1 MNNAIQ
7 LPSTAAATPRVAP
20 LRTLIVDDEVSARRR
35 LVDLAATEP
44 GVLVVGEC
52 SDGLQACRDIEGM
65 APDLVLLDVEM
76 PELDGLDVV
85 STIGLER
92 MPATIFVT
100 AHRDYA
106 VPAFEADAMD
116 FLLKPFDQE
125 RFSRAIAKARARMRA
140 GDGADR
146 ATSLHAAMTHL
157 AAASEP
163 GSRLWVR
170 CGDAKQLIRTDDV
183 MYIRA
188 EGNNMKVHTRD
199 GEFVVR
205 ERLANMLAGLDPA
218 IFRRV
223 HRSHIVNLDH
233 VKKRLP
239 WFGGDA
245 LLIMSNGC
253 RLTQS
258 RTYRDALSD
267 VRDAN
272 RLA

>member
-1 MNNAIQ
+1 MTEFASSS
-7 LPSTAAATPRVAP
+7 PATAP
-20 LRTLIVDDEVSARRR
+20 LRVLIVDDEASARRR
-35 LVDLAATEP
+35 LVDLAALEP
-44 GVLVVGEC
+44 GVVVVGEC
-52 SDGLQACRDIEGM
+52 SDGLQACGEIERL

-76 PELDGLDVV
+76 PELDGLEVV
-85 STIGLER
+85 SAVGVER

-100 AHRDYA
+100 AHSHYA
-106 VPAFEADAMD
+106 VPAFDADAMD
-116 FLLKPFDQE
+116 YLLKPFDPE
-125 RFSRAIAKARARMRA
+125 RFSRAIAKARARLRA
-140 GDGADR
+140 GDGR
-146 ATSLHAAMTHL
+146 ERVTSLRAAMTHL
-157 AAASEP
+157 AAGGEA

-170 CGDAKQLIRTDDV
+170 CGDAKQLIRTEDV

-188 EGNNMKVHTRD
+188 EGNYMRVHVRD

-205 ERLANMLAGLDPA
+205 ERLASLLAGLDPA

-223 HRSHIVNLDH
+223 HRSHVVNLDH
-233 VKKRLP
+233 VRKRLP

-258 RTYRDALSD
+258 RTYRQALGDVLDAS
-267 VRDAN
+267 

>member
-1 MNNAIQ
+1 MSVVQAMA
-7 LPSTAAATPRVAP
+7 PPCAAP
-20 LRTLIVDDEVSARRR
+20 LRTLIVDDEASARRR
-35 LVDLAATEP
+35 LVDLAALEP
-44 GVLVVGEC
+44 GVVVVGEC
-52 SDGLQACRDIEGM
+52 SDGLQACRDIERL

-76 PELDGLDVV
+76 PELDGLELV
-85 STIGLER
+85 SAVGLER
-92 MPATIFVT
+92 MPATIFTT
-100 AHRDYA
+100 AHSHYA

-116 FLLKPFDQE
+116 YLLKPFDQE
-125 RFSRAIAKARARMRA
+125 RFARAIAKARARLRT
-140 GDGADR
+140 GADR
-146 ATSLHAAMTHL
+146 ATSLHAAVTHL

-163 GSRLWVR
+163 GARLWVR
-170 CGDAKQLIRTDDV
+170 CGDAKQLIRTEDV

-188 EGNNMKVHTRD
+188 EGNTMKVHARD
-199 GEFVVR
+199 GEFAVR
-205 ERLANMLAGLDPA
+205 ERLAAMLAGLDPA
-218 IFRRV
+218 VFRRV

-258 RTYRDALSD
+258 RTYRHALSD
-267 VRDAN
+267 IRDAS

>member
-1 MNNAIQ
+1 MIDQ
-7 LPSTAAATPRVAP
+7 PSSAQATAP
-20 LRTLIVDDEVSARRR
+20 LRVLVADDEASARRR
-35 LVDLAATEP
+35 LVDLAALEP
-44 GVLVVGEC
+44 GVVVVGEC
-52 SDGLQACRDIEGM
+52 SDGQQACRDIERL

-76 PELDGLDVV
+76 PELDGLGVV
-85 STIGLER
+85 SAIGVER

-100 AHRDYA
+100 AHSRYA
-106 VPAFEADAMD
+106 VPAFDADATD
-116 FLLKPFDQE
+116 YLLKPFDPE
-125 RFSRAIAKARARMRA
+125 RFARAIAKARARLRA
-140 GDGADR
+140 GDER
-146 ATSLHAAMTHL
+146 ATSLRAAMTQL
-157 AAASEP
+157 SAGNAP
-163 GSRLWVR
+163 GARLWVR
-170 CGDAKQLIRTDDV
+170 CGDARQLIRTEDV

-188 EGNNMKVHTRD
+188 DGNTMRVHARE

-205 ERLANMLAGLDPA
+205 ERLANLLAGLDPA

-223 HRSHIVNLDH
+223 HRSHVVNLDH

-258 RTYRDALSD
+258 RTFRHALDDIPDAS
-267 VRDAN
+267 

>member
-1 MNNAIQ
+1 MNVVAS
-7 LPSTAAATPRVAP
+7 PSLAAAAP
-20 LRTLIVDDEVSARRR
+20 LRTLIVDDEASARRR
-35 LVDLAATEP
+35 LVDLAALEP
-44 GVLVVGEC
+44 AVLVVGEC
-52 SDGLQACRDIEGM
+52 SDGRQACREIERL

-76 PELDGLDVV
+76 PELDGLEVV
-85 STIGLER
+85 SAVGLER

-100 AHRDYA
+100 AHSRYA
-106 VPAFEADAMD
+106 LPAFDADATD
-116 FLLKPFDQE
+116 YLLKPFDQE
-125 RFSRAIAKARARMRA
+125 RFARAIAKAGARLRA
-140 GDGADR
+140 GDGGGR
-146 ATSLHAAMTHL
+146 ATRLQAAMTQL
-157 AAASEP
+157 AAASAP
-163 GSRLWVR
+163 GARLWVR
-170 CGDAKQLIRTDDV
+170 CGDARQLIRTEDV

-188 EGNNMKVHTRD
+188 DGNTMRVHARE

-205 ERLANMLAGLDPA
+205 DRLASLLAGLDPA

-223 HRSHIVNLDH
+223 HRSHVVNLDH

-258 RTYRDALSD
+258 RTFRHALDDIPDAG
-267 VRDAN
+267 

>member
-1 MNNAIQ
+1 MSAQ
-7 LPSTAAATPRVAP
+7 LSPSNAAAMPRGAP
-20 LRTLIVDDEVSARRR
+20 LRTLVVDDEASARRR
-35 LVDLAATEP
+35 LVDLAASEP
-44 GVLVVGEC
+44 DIVVVGEC
-52 SDGLQACRDIEGM
+52 SDGLQACRDIERM

-76 PELDGLDVV
+76 PELDGFGVVASVGLD
-85 STIGLER
+85 R

-100 AHRDYA
+100 AHSRYA
-106 VPAFEADAMD
+106 VPAFDADAMD
-116 FLLKPFDQE
+116 YLLKPFDQE
-125 RFSRAIAKARARMRA
+125 RFSRAIAKASARMRA
-140 GDGADR
+140 NDGAGR
-146 ATSLHAAMTHL
+146 ATSLRTAMSHL
-157 AAASEP
+157 SGAGEP

-170 CGDAKQLIRTDDV
+170 CGDAKQLIRLEDV

-188 EGNNMKVHTRD
+188 EGNYMRVHARD

-205 ERLANMLAGLDPA
+205 ERLAGLLAGLDPA

-223 HRSHIVNLDH
+223 HRSHVVNLDH

-258 RTYRDALSD
+258 RTYRDALGD